1 VKRVDRT
8 IVFLTLSA
16 LDTLA
21 TAIGVF
27 VLLVAFLMPYY
38 QNSFDLESTLEAT
51 RVAHEQNAAQLEDVQ
66 TQLAEETQKAATA
79 TAQAQAITARISA
92 LQKQVATPPPRK
104 PAPQPSGQ
112 PVVAELDLVFAID
125 TTASM
130 GPVLNEVARSMASIV
145 RILEAL
151 VPSVRIGVV
160 AYRDW
165 DAEPPVI
172 MSLPLTSTRDE
183 LQRILT
189 FVGSLRES
197 RIGSYPLQEELR
209 LGLYTAMAMPLRPSA
224 RQAIVVIGDAAA
236 HIPVQAETLERARAF
251 AAASDRRTISAL
263 FTTTP
268 SSLTAGNSDR
278 PFFIRLAE
286 VGRGVFA
293 DQVGSMTE
301 SILLSVLAE

>member
-1 VKRVDRT
+1 
-8 IVFLTLSA
+8 LSA

-66 TQLAEETQKAATA
+66 AQLAEETQKAATA
-79 TAQAQAITARISA
+79 TAQAQAITARIAA

-112 PVVAELDLVFAID
+112 PVIAELDLVFAID

>member
-1 VKRVDRT
+1 VKRIDRT

-38 QNSFDLESTLEAT
+38 RNSFDLEAELDLT
-51 RVAHEQNAAQLEDVQ
+51 RVAQEQNAAQLEGLKER
-66 TQLAEETQKAATA
+66 LAEETEKAATA
-79 TAQAQAITARISA
+79 MAEARTVAARAAS
-92 LQKQVATPPPRK
+92 LQKHAVVPPPPR
-104 PAPQPSGQ
+104 PAPEPRGQ

-130 GPVLNEVARSMASIV
+130 GPIINEVARSMASIV
-145 RILEAL
+145 RILERL

-172 MSLPLTSTRDE
+172 MTLPLTPTQDE
-183 LQRILT
+183 LRRILT

-197 RIGSYPLQEELR
+197 RIGSYPIQEELR
-209 LGLYTAMAMPLRPSA
+209 LGLYTAMAMSLRPSA

-251 AAASDRRTISAL
+251 VEASNKRTISAL

-268 SSLTAGNSDR
+268 SSLSAGNVDR
-278 PFFIRLAE
+278 AFFVRLAE
-286 VGRGVFA
+286 AGHGVFT
-293 DQVGSMTE
+293 DHVGSMTE

>member
-51 RVAHEQNAAQLEDVQ
+51 RVAHEQKAAQLDDVQ
-66 TQLAEETQKAATA
+66 AQLAEETQKAATA
-79 TAQAQAITARISA
+79 TAEAQAITMRIAA
-92 LQKQVATPPPRK
+92 LQKQTAVPPPKR
-104 PAPQPSGQ
+104 PAPQPRGE

-130 GPVLNEVARSMASIV
+130 GPILNEVSRSMASIV
-145 RILEAL
+145 RILESL

-172 MSLPLTSTRDE
+172 MTLPLTSTRDE
-183 LQRILT
+183 LQRVLT
-189 FVGSLRES
+189 FVGNLRES
-197 RIGSYPLQEELR
+197 RLGSYPIQEELR
-209 LGLYTAMAMPLRPSA
+209 LGLYTAMALPWRPSA

-236 HIPVQAETLERARAF
+236 HIPVQAETLDRARAF
-251 AAASDRRTISAL
+251 AEVSQRRTISAL

-268 SSLTAGNSDR
+268 SSLSIGNADR
-278 PFFIRLAE
+278 AFFVKLAE
-286 VGRGVFA
+286 AGRGVFT
-293 DQVGSMTE
+293 DHVGRMTE

>member
-38 QNSFDLESTLEAT
+38 RNSFDLESTLEAT
-51 RVAHEQNAAQLEDVQ
+51 RVAHERNAAQLEGVEA
-66 TQLAEETQKAATA
+66 QLAEETEKAAAATA
-79 TAQAQAITARISA
+79 EAQAVTARIAS
-92 LQKQVATPPPRK
+92 LQKQTAVPPPRR
-104 PAPQPSGQ
+104 PALQPSGQ

-130 GPVLNEVARSMASIV
+130 GPVLKEVARSMASIV
-145 RILEAL
+145 RILESL
-151 VPSVRIGVV
+151 VPSVRIGVI

-172 MSLPLTSTRDE
+172 MTLPLTSTRDE

-189 FVGSLRES
+189 FVGNLRES
-197 RIGSYPLQEELR
+197 RLGSYPIQEELR
-209 LGLYTAMAMPLRPSA
+209 LGLYTAMALPLRPSA
-224 RQAIVVIGDAAA
+224 RQAIVIIGDAAA
-236 HIPVQAETLERARAF
+236 HIPVQTETIERTRQF
-251 AAASDRRTISAL
+251 AAASDRRTISTL
-263 FTTTP
+263 FVTTP
-268 SSLTAGNSDR
+268 SSLSIGNTDR
-278 PFFIRLAE
+278 AFFVKLAE
-286 VGRGVFA
+286 AGRGVFS
-293 DQVGSMTE
+293 DHVGRMTE

>member
-38 QNSFDLESTLEAT
+38 RNSFDLESTIEAT
-51 RVAHEQNAAQLEDVQ
+51 RVAHERSAPQLEGVEAQL
-66 TQLAEETQKAATA
+66 ANETEKAASA
-79 TAQAQAITARISA
+79 TAEAQAITARIAA

-145 RILEAL
+145 RILESL

-172 MSLPLTSTRDE
+172 MTLPLTSTHDD
-183 LQRILT
+183 LQRILR

-197 RIGSYPLQEELR
+197 RLGSYPIQEELR
-209 LGLYTAMAMPLRPSA
+209 LGLYTAMALPLRPSA

-236 HIPVQAETLERARAF
+236 HIPVQAEAIERARQF
-251 AAASDRRTISAL
+251 AAAYDRRTISTL
-263 FTTTP
+263 FATTP
-268 SSLTAGNSDR
+268 SSLSIGNADR
-278 PFFIRLAE
+278 AFFVKLAE
-286 VGRGVFA
+286 AGRGVFA
-293 DQVGSMTE
+293 DHVGRMTE